1 MKFSEKANAD
11 GTKDLGSWVD
21 KEYPCYI
28 SLHSLLMYYMH
39 TNLFAFK
46 VHAYTYEMNI
56 FHRNKVGMLYSVL
69 DKKDLCSLFKE
80 RIFFHKRWENSF
92 LNSKHKKILCR
103 SGVERDF
110 LDLLLVQSLSFI
122 LSFTHSNALISS
134 IHMWYFKYIS
144 KYATASTTD
153 LSNLIC
159 IVSVLNE
166 QRFVLNIKYHL
177 KFLQRSA

>member
-122 LSFTHSNALISS
+122 LSFTHSHAFNFFYPYVVFQI
-134 IHMWYFKYIS
+134 YI
-144 KYATASTTD
+144 
-153 LSNLIC
+153 
-159 IVSVLNE
+159 
-166 QRFVLNIKYHL
+166 
-177 KFLQRSA
+177 